1 MESRLSAPGLAG
13 EMFSLIQKQA
23 LRLAIGLLQTWM
35 QNIYFFSG
43 TFIEII
49 IPAVVGGL
57 LFLFFTS
64 LLIVLLCKRKQS
76 KKEEALEKQR
86 NVIHIERL
94 HRGNDNVM
102 ISLEDTSHRIWRVKG
117 KR

>member
-1 MESRLSAPGLAG
+1 MEFPLSAPGLVR
-13 EMFSLIQKQA
+13 EVFPSDPWTSYKIYWSLANFDLKY
-23 LRLAIGLLQTWM
+23 L
-35 QNIYFFSG
+35 FFSG

-57 LFLFFTS
+57 LFLFFTC
-64 LLIVLLCKRKQS
+64 LLIVLLCKRKQA
-76 KKEEALEKQR
+76 KKEETLEGQR

-94 HRGNDNVM
+94 HRSNDNVM
-102 ISLEDTSHRIWRVKG
+102 VSLEGTSQGIWRVNG